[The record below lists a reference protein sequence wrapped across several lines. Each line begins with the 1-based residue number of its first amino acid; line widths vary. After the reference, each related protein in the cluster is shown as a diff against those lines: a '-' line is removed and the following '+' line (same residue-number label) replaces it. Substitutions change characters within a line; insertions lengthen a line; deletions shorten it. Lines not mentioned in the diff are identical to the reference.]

1 MTNASP
7 VVRFRTIEP
16 LRRMHADRVPYLMLE
31 RGVLRVDG
39 HSFLFL
45 QDENAFEIPGSLIS
59 CLLLGP
65 GASVSHEAV
74 KLAGENAILMLWV
87 GEGCTR
93 LYAASHYRPNPSRLL
108 HQATVHT
115 DLAQRIQAAQ
125 RLYSL
130 MFSEAMPPSY
140 TIEKLRGLEGSRVRS
155 IYEELAKDHGLE
167 WDGRDTRTLVNE
179 CIGYAT
185 SCLYAL
191 SEVAILASGYCSAI
205 GVIHSGDARSMV
217 YDLAD
222 TEKFKTVV
230 PLAFKIAK
238 TNPSNPNLSV
248 RHACRDLFGQ
258 ERLVER
264 LFSNL
269 AHIMGE

>member
-7 VVRFRTIEP
+7 AVRFRTIEP

-108 HQATVHT
+108 HQATVREASRET
-115 DLAQRIQAAQ
+115 R
-125 RLYSL
+125 RSSL
-130 MFSEAMPPSY
+130 
-140 TIEKLRGLEGSRVRS
+140 RRHHSRS
-155 IYEELAKDHGLE
+155 
-167 WDGRDTRTLVNE
+167 
-179 CIGYAT
+179 
-185 SCLYAL
+185 
-191 SEVAILASGYCSAI
+191 
-205 GVIHSGDARSMV
+205 
-217 YDLAD
+217 
-222 TEKFKTVV
+222 
-230 PLAFKIAK
+230 
-238 TNPSNPNLSV
+238 
-248 RHACRDLFGQ
+248 
-258 ERLVER
+258 
-264 LFSNL
+264 
-269 AHIMGE
+269 